1 MLTPLQNAQS
11 TAAVSAMQSIVETIE
26 DRRRQDAEKAN
37 PVRKDEV
44 LQQAHLS
51 SDDTARQANA
61 RINDHFFG
69 SNARNGDTLAKLIS
83 RFSDALG
90 ATQQEGETGRA
101 FAQRLSDLLVLVDA
115 VRLPETSDGSQ
126 VTLGALGTTLSS
138 VKGAM
143 TGASDDAAANLVAR
157 LALASGVTQGETE
170 ADGDFGQR
178 LSAMLTRLR
187 GELPAD
193 TRKLEA
199 RAGLA
204 DLGLKAT
211 DLVAAIRNPYGLE
224 AERVKDALAEKAK
237 DEKALTP
244 EMRKVLA
251 RLEDTAKPKTT
262 DELKAERTQRDPTRV
277 EDAETRAEREETIAK
292 LEAGEKLEDVRE
304 LQEAIRDANGTPARD
319 EPADTK
325 NEKPLDPADKA
336 LETIQLLSAGTEAT
350 ELEGKATTGAGR
362 RSDAAETGPADTTG
376 EATRDLDAAGIREQ
390 QEREEAKK
398 AIFALRVDDNGIYDL
413 ITRQLVA

>member
-1 MLTPLQNAQS
+1 
-11 TAAVSAMQSIVETIE
+11 
-26 DRRRQDAEKAN
+26 
-37 PVRKDEV
+37 
-44 LQQAHLS
+44 
-51 SDDTARQANA
+51 
-61 RINDHFFG
+61 
-69 SNARNGDTLAKLIS
+69 
-83 RFSDALG
+83 
-90 ATQQEGETGRA
+90 
-101 FAQRLSDLLVLVDA
+101 
-115 VRLPETSDGSQ
+115 
-126 VTLGALGTTLSS
+126 
-138 VKGAM
+138 M

-199 RAGLA
+199 TAGLA

-292 LEAGEKLEDVRE
+292 LEAGEKLEEVRE